1 MPNLI
6 TSIDLSLLPGQ
17 ASDGMDTADDS
28 KYDAQERQ
36 TRKGGVDPI
45 FM

>member
-17 ASDGMDTADDS
+17 ASDGMDTANDS
-28 KYDAQERQ
+28 STMRRTQ
-36 TRKGGVDPI
+36 TGKAGSI
-45 FM
+45 FF